1 MMYIYLNVIAV
12 LNIDAVN
19 YCCAFNGISKSEA
32 KNSLENANLNKKNG
46 SLWNII
52 FYYWILRK
60 DTKLITLG
68 SIKTEKRTFHY
79 HKDFFQKM

>member
-19 YCCAFNGISKSEA
+19 YCCVFNGISKSEA

-46 SLWNII
+46 SL
-52 FYYWILRK
+52 
-60 DTKLITLG
+60 
-68 SIKTEKRTFHY
+68 
-79 HKDFFQKM
+79 